1 MPNTATK
8 GRPRLPGARHPGGQ
22 LVRAV
27 RDASYSP
34 SAIKRLVDASVH
46 NAQDRVWG
54 TPLGRLHLESKITA
68 TEFAAGLRWDRT
80 YANYRSAIGAPS
92 PFPRPAASMGDA
104 RSIPPDPDSR
114 EGEKAAKKARKAVRE
129 FEGAH
134 KALTMA
140 GSQAEAAV
148 RALCEGEGK
157 ILMSHLAYL
166 KARDGLQQLAR
177 HWRL

>member
-1 MPNTATK
+1 
-8 GRPRLPGARHPGGQ
+8 
-22 LVRAV
+22 VRAA

-34 SAIKRLVDASVH
+34 SAVKRLVDASVR

-68 TEFAAGLRWDRT
+68 TELAAGLKWDRV
-80 YANYRSAIGAPS
+80 YADYRSAIGAPS
-92 PFPRPAASMGDA
+92 PFPRPAAALGDA
-104 RSIPPDPDSR
+104 RSIPPDPHSP
-114 EGEKAAKKARKAVRE
+114 EGEKIARKARKAARE

-134 KALTMA
+134 KALLMA
-140 GSQAEAAV
+140 GMQAEAAT

-166 KARDGLQQLAR
+166 KARDGLQALAR
-177 HWRL
+177 YWKL